1 MESYT
6 ASRTVVFNGV
16 FGNLH
21 FLVVTGRKKEWWSM
35 DDLCWFPMFVLPNN
49 MEIWMQCDLLISVVY
64 DYMQYHDIAVLI
76 WIYQLSIP
84 ILSIHRSIS
93 SDLFVYLFVS
103 IQEDPIPEYPQCYSM
118 LIGMLVQ
125 QSKPKPSRECFDLFA
140 SRWSKSQELRWIHIF
155 HRQRQLLDR
164 CWVFHGVSPTAELGL
179 NLTWRLNE
187 AQVLQ
192 EHDGTCQCHD
202 L

>member
-1 MESYT
+1 
-6 ASRTVVFNGV
+6 
-16 FGNLH
+16 
-21 FLVVTGRKKEWWSM
+21 
-35 DDLCWFPMFVLPNN
+35 
-49 MEIWMQCDLLISVVY
+49 MQCDLLISVVY

-140 SRWSKSQELRWIHIF
+140 SR
-155 HRQRQLLDR
+155 
-164 CWVFHGVSPTAELGL
+164 
-179 NLTWRLNE
+179 
-187 AQVLQ
+187 
-192 EHDGTCQCHD
+192 
-202 L
+202 